1 MVNIL
6 ALNFCPKCGAK
17 LDNRSN
23 TCGECGLDLSSRV
36 EETKQHSTQEIS
48 TEIYADFLQRS
59 LAWFIDIMVVL
70 VIVIPLSIY
79 INFGLFYVY
88 TNIYLFTIGFFYF
101 WLFETF
107 NKGQTLGRLLV
118 KIRAV
123 DENTLQPAKSTS
135 YFINNVTKATPF
147 LLFDLLLGIIANINA
162 TGFIKKRLRIVQ
174 NITEIAIIKVKKD
187 SK

>member
-1 MVNIL
+1 MVNTL
-6 ALNFCPKCGAK
+6 ALNFCPKCGSK
-17 LDNRSN
+17 LDNNS
-23 TCGECGLDLSSRV
+23 TACGECGLDLVSRI
-36 EETKQHSTQEIS
+36 EKTKQSSSQEIS
-48 TEIYADFLQRS
+48 TDMYADFLQRS

-79 INFGLFYVY
+79 VNFDLFYVF

-101 WLFETF
+101 WLFETL
-107 NKGQTLGRLLV
+107 NKGQTLGRLVV

-123 DENTLQPAKSTS
+123 DEKTLKPAKPTS

-147 LLFDLLLGIIANINA
+147 LLFDLLMGVIANINS
-162 TGFIKKRLRIVQ
+162 TGTVKKRLRIVQ
-174 NITEIAIIKVKKD
+174 NITEIAVIKVKKS

>member
-79 INFGLFYVY
+79 VNFGLFYVY
-88 TNIYLFTIGFFYF
+88 TNIYLLTIGFFYF
-101 WLFETF
+101 WLFETL
-107 NKGQTLGRLLV
+107 NKGQTLGRLVV

-123 DENTLQPAKSTS
+123 DEKTLKPAKTTS

-147 LLFDLLLGIIANINA
+147 LLFDFLLGIISNINS
-162 TGFIKKRLRIVQ
+162 TGTVKKRLRIVQ
-174 NITEIAIIKVKKD
+174 NITEIAIIRI
-187 SK
+187 